1 MAKAKTEQKQAAE
14 WMYEIIRA
22 PHITEK
28 ATLGSQYSQV
38 TFRVSNDATKPQ
50 IKEAVEVLFGVK
62 VRGVNTLIQK
72 GKNKRFRGLTGRRSD
87 FKKAVVTLE
96 EGQTIDT
103 DMIGKTHRGGHPGLV
118 GDELHAGVAEVEL
131 TENDERHNKHCQA
144 ESDSHAP
151 GTLFVRHQ
159 WNEDCC

>member
-1 MAKAKTEQKQAAE
+1 MAKAKKEQAAE

-38 TFRVSNDATKPQ
+38 TFRVSNEATKPQ
-50 IKEAVEVLFGVK
+50 IKKAVEVLFGVK
-62 VRGVNTLIQK
+62 VRAVNTLVQK

-103 DMIGKTHRGGHPGLV
+103 
-118 GDELHAGVAEVEL
+118 
-131 TENDERHNKHCQA
+131 
-144 ESDSHAP
+144 
-151 GTLFVRHQ
+151 GTGI
-159 WNEDCC
+159 